1 MKFNKILNYL
11 LLIGGATLLGTGC
24 SPEVVTD
31 QSQVGP
37 NILFIFTDDQ
47 SHRTVS
53 AYEDALSWA
62 KTPHI
67 DRLAEEGIR
76 FKHAF
81 AGPWCAPSRAM
92 TLTGRHLHGIEGLD
106 FSDYPVIREDKETF
120 RMWPQVFR
128 ENGYTT
134 AVIGK
139 WHLASDYRHGDVWDH
154 SIIWE
159 RLGGEKS
166 GDYFRNQ
173 KLRFDG
179 GDFTAVDGH
188 STDNYTRYAE
198 NFIKRD
204 HDKPWMLWLCYD
216 AVHAPFT
223 PADRHEGAYDSE
235 APEPYPAD
243 LYPPRPTKPRYMQ
256 NYQMLHPD
264 EAGRAIDERQHMH
277 LPDLVKKYHSGVLSL
292 DEGVR
297 DLVHTLR
304 QTGQLE
310 NTIIVYASDQGIAMG
325 HHGMTIKVAPY
336 DDNIRIP
343 FIVRLPERLSA
354 GSVIDD
360 PVNVIDLIPTFFD
373 YAGIDLP
380 WEMHGD
386 NLRPLLEDSTT
397 EWDRPILQENFSKSF
412 GSDTDIGVTIVNPDK
427 GLPNQNVDWWVFL
440 RYENYKYIRTL
451 VADEIEEL
459 YDIERDPRELT
470 NLALDPSYRDVLRQ
484 LRNRMVKE
492 LKAKDA
498 GFIDRMPVPREL

>member
-31 QSQVGP
+31 QSQVRP

-223 PADRHEGAYDSE
+223 PADRHQGAYDSE

-354 GSVIDD
+354 GSVIDY

-440 RYENYKYIRTL
+440 RYENYKYVRTL

-498 GFIDRMPVPREL
+498 EFIDRMPVPREL

>member
-1 MKFNKILNYL
+1 MKFDKIFIL
-11 LLIGGATLLGTGC
+11 LLILPGATFLWTGC
-24 SPEVVTD
+24 SLEEETREPLKR
-31 QSQVGP
+31 P

-62 KTPHI
+62 NTPNI
-67 DRLAEEGIR
+67 DRLAAEGIR
-76 FKHAF
+76 FQHAF

-92 TLTGRHLHGIEGLD
+92 TLTGRLLHGIEGLD
-106 FSDYPVIREDKETF
+106 FSDYPIIREDKETF
-120 RMWPQVFR
+120 RMWPTVFR
-128 ENGYTT
+128 KNGYTT
-134 AVIGK
+134 GVIGK

-179 GDFTAVDGH
+179 GDFTTVDGH

-198 NFIKRD
+198 SFIKRD

-223 PADRHEGAYDSE
+223 PADRHAGAYDSE
-235 APEPYPAD
+235 APEPYPLD

-264 EAGRAIDERQHMH
+264 EHARAIDERQLLH

-297 DLVHTLR
+297 DLMATLEE
-304 QTGQLE
+304 TGQLE
-310 NTIIVYASDQGIAMG
+310 NTIIVFTSDQGIAMG

-343 FIVRLPERLSA
+343 FIVRLPEKLSA
-354 GSVIDD
+354 GAVIDD

-386 NLRPLLEDSTT
+386 NLRPLLEDPAVD
-397 EWDRPILQENFSKSF
+397 WDRPLLQENFSKSF
-412 GSDTDIGVTIVNPDK
+412 GSETDVGVTIVDPEK

-440 RYENYKYIRTL
+440 RYGDYKYIRTL
-451 VADEIEEL
+451 VDDEIEEL
-459 YDIERDPRELT
+459 YDIENDPRELT
-470 NLALDPSYRDVLRQ
+470 NLALDPAYRSVLLE
-484 LRNRMVKE
+484 LRARMIDE
-492 LKAKDA
+492 LKLKNA
-498 GFIDRMPVPREL
+498 GFVENMPAPREL